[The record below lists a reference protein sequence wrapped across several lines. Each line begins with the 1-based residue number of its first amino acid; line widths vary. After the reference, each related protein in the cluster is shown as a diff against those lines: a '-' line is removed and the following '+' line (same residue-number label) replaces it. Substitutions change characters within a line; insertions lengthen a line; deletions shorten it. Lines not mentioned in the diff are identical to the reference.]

1 MTAAGN
7 GDDRYLGARGRRG
20 PSGPP
25 VAEAVSLRLAVT
37 LGGMP
42 LEDAFY
48 VDLGPSE
55 AAASI
60 GELAD
65 RLFTSEESARASIRE
80 TLDVGVNPDLPE
92 MYDALLDVFD
102 GRRAGRCDLAVLGSD
117 GRSIDLGDRVS
128 DHVGQSATDPFPEP
142 SAPVVHVVLA
152 QTFDPIGYAVRMGYY
167 ASEEELMA
175 WLRDTA
181 ALYAAELG
189 EVEPP
194 GARMGGEMASTVRRL
209 EAAGLAAMDEAGSSL
224 RVTDRGGRRVR
235 ALIEEAESY
244 VDRFDIFAD
253 VLLDEDEERVDFGT
267 GRGDDLRVQVWEWEG
282 LDPIRALFLL
292 CLYDGTVVG
301 DAALRWEVVL
311 DRERLAEIL
320 APAVDRRHVG
330 DARLELVVDGGYARL
345 EEAEEERRRKEDRR
359 SISQARAL
367 GLSPGPALRSRRR
380 ESGRR

>member
-1 MTAAGN
+1 MTDAGN
-7 GDDRYLGARGRRG
+7 GDDRGRCG

-25 VAEAVSLRLAVT
+25 VAEPVSIRLAVT

-55 AAASI
+55 ATASI

-92 MYDALLDVFD
+92 MYGALLDVFD
-102 GRRAGRCDLAVLGSD
+102 GRRAGRCDLAFLGSD
-117 GRSIDLGDRVS
+117 GRPIDLGDRVS
-128 DHVGQSATDPFPEP
+128 DHVGQSAMDPS

-152 QTFDPIGYAVRMGYY
+152 QTFDSIGYGVRMGYY

-175 WLRDTA
+175 WLQDTM

-194 GARMGGEMASTVRRL
+194 GTRLDGEMASTVRRL
-209 EAAGLAAMDEAGSSL
+209 EAAGLAAMDEDGSSL

-235 ALIEEAESY
+235 GLIEEAESY
-244 VDRFDIFAD
+244 VDGFDIFAD

-282 LDPIRALFLL
+282 LDPIRAVFLL
-292 CLYDGTVVG
+292 RLYDGTVVG
-301 DAALRWEVVL
+301 DAALRWEAVL

-330 DARLELVVDGGYARL
+330 DAGLELVVDSGYTRL
-345 EEAEEERRRKEDRR
+345 EEAVEEGRREEDRR
-359 SISQARAL
+359 AI
-367 GLSPGPALRSRRR
+367 LRRVR
-380 ESGRR
+380 SG